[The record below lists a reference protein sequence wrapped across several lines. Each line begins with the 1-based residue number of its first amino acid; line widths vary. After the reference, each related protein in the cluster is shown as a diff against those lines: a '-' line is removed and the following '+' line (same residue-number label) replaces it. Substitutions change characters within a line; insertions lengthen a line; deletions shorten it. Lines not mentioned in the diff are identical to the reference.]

1 MGIIRKFLFFHGA
14 FGFEDSL
21 IYILGGIEDVLE
33 QYGDNWSHRIYYY
46 NVGEQMFTDA
56 SDMPEAT
63 ASFGHAMIGRDIYI
77 TAGLK
82 SQTELWDFTLQGSID
97 INIRSNISWSFKTN
111 YSLAVYA
118 HYGTAFPNNE
128 IYYAGGSNTTGFSPI
143 DNVFEYDVEN
153 DVYKPGLDLPVQGM
167 AYFSGVNYN
176 PEEWDTEEEVKV
188 VIAGGITPG
197 PTVSNQTWIFT
208 DTVQVVGISKIE
220 NTIPEDYALFQNYPN
235 PFNPS
240 TIIRFSIPAVSYVTL
255 EVFSALGEKVE
266 VLVSEELSAGTYKYD
281 WKTENLTS
289 GIYFYRLSTESFSE
303 IKKMILLK

>member
-1 MGIIRKFLFFHGA
+1 
-14 FGFEDSL
+14 
-21 IYILGGIEDVLE
+21 
-33 QYGDNWSHRIYYY
+33 
-46 NVGEQMFTDA
+46 
-56 SDMPEAT
+56 
-63 ASFGHAMIGRDIYI
+63 
-77 TAGLK
+77 
-82 SQTELWDFTLQGSID
+82 
-97 INIRSNISWSFKTN
+97 
-111 YSLAVYA
+111 
-118 HYGTAFPNNE
+118 
-128 IYYAGGSNTTGFSPI
+128 
-143 DNVFEYDVEN
+143 
-153 DVYKPGLDLPVQGM
+153 M

-176 PEEWDTEEEVKV
+176 PEELVTEEEVKV

-281 WKTENLTS
+281 WKAEDLTS